1 MMNINKNFHNK
12 FKLYFKKI
20 KIPQKSI
27 FGFKVLNYNESIISS
42 YLLLTFSYFL
52 YIKFGSNKLELISG
66 YLFLIISN
74 LSLIILII
82 NALSKRIKKLNYRY
96 LVLLPLLLHLP
107 LSLIIILESNIR
119 LFEII
124 NK

>member
-42 YLLLTFSYFL
+42 YLLLTFSYLL

-82 NALSKRIKKLNYRY
+82 NALTKRIKKLNYRY
-96 LVLLPLLLHLP
+96 LALLPLVLHLP
-107 LSLIIILESNIR
+107 LSLIIILESSIR

>member
-1 MMNINKNFHNK
+1 MNINKNFHNK

-82 NALSKRIKKLNYRY
+82 NALTKRIKKLNYRY

>member
-1 MMNINKNFHNK
+1 MNINKNFHNK

-42 YLLLTFSYFL
+42 YLLLTFSYLL

>member
-1 MMNINKNFHNK
+1 MNINKNFHNK

>member
-1 MMNINKNFHNK
+1 MININKNFHNK

-20 KIPQKSI
+20 KIPKKSI
-27 FGFKVLNYNESIISS
+27 FGFKVLNYNQSIISA
-42 YLLLTFSYFL
+42 YLLLTFSYLL

-74 LSLIILII
+74 ISLIILII
-82 NALSKRIKKLNYRY
+82 NALSKRIKKFNYRY
-96 LVLLPLLLHLP
+96 LVIMPLVIHLP
-107 LSLIIILESNIR
+107 LSLIIILESNIK
-119 LFEII
+119 LFKII